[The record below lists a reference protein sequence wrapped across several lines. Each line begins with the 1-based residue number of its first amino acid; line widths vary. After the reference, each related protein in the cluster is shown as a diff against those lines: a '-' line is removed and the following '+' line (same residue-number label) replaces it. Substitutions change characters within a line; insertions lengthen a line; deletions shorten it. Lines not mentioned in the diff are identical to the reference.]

1 MIETATENRG
11 CIFARDR
18 NDWDIIIG
26 DKIVYRK
33 KTYEVTEMEHDVS
46 GDGYY
51 TETVYLVL
59 KSLETEKTT
68 VVKDYQVEL
77 ID

>member
-11 CIFARDR
+11 SILARDR
-18 NDWDIIIG
+18 NDYDVIIG
-26 DKIVYRK
+26 DKVVYRK
-33 KTYEVTEMEHDVS
+33 KTYEVEWMEHEVS
-46 GDGYY
+46 ADGYY
-51 TETVYLVL
+51 TETVYLAL
-59 KSLETEKTT
+59 KSLETEKTI

>member
-11 CIFARDR
+11 SILARDR
-18 NDWDIIIG
+18 NDYDIIIG
-26 DKIVYRK
+26 DKVVYRK

-59 KSLETEKTT
+59 KDPETEKTT

>member
-11 CIFARDR
+11 SILARDR
-18 NDWDIIIG
+18 NDYDIIIG
-26 DKIVYRK
+26 DKVVYRK
-33 KTYEVTEMEHDVS
+33 KTYEVAEMEHDVS

-59 KSLETEKTT
+59 KNLETEKTV

-77 ID
+77 IN